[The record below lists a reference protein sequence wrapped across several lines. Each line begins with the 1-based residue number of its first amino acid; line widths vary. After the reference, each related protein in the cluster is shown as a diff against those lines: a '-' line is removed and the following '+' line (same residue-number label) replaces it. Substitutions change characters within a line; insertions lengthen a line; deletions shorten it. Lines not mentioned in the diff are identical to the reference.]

1 MKSTP
6 QQKRITTRSFFASM
20 MIVLSIYTIT
30 IGLTLEFKASSSQ
43 PIRTLPSKNII
54 STILILI
61 SVIQLFCSLMALVS
75 FLIKGKT
82 FLSLLLIFIGIL
94 LIIFCIIASYLFVA
108 SIKFDRL
115 DSMTNDGL
123 ILMEYENNCCGW
135 KMFRS
140 FGCGAPKETD
150 DTCYKMIGLPY
161 EKVISTSVCLVVVHF
176 LLLIILGIETI
187 KEVNSLK
194 RDSVMLLTEPFVDP
208 DEEE

>member
-61 SVIQLFCSLMALVS
+61 SVIQLFCSLMAL
-75 FLIKGKT
+75 
-82 FLSLLLIFIGIL
+82 
-94 LIIFCIIASYLFVA
+94 
-108 SIKFDRL
+108 
-115 DSMTNDGL
+115 
-123 ILMEYENNCCGW
+123 NNCCGW